1 MNKQYQRVLVTT
13 PHPLLRLVCLG
24 LVTFI
29 FTLFSL
35 ELTRF
40 GTLLAP
46 LWFPTAIMMVA
57 FYRHAGKM
65 WPGIALACSFG
76 NILAAWM
83 LFSWSS
89 INPTYTAINVVE
101 AVIGAV
107 LLRKLLPWYNP
118 LQNLNDWIRLSIGSA
133 LVPPLVGGVLVY
145 LLVPGPEP
153 LRNFL
158 VWVLSEAI
166 GALALVPLGLL
177 FKPHYLLRHRN
188 PKLLLET
195 LATMAVTLA
204 LSWMAITWLP
214 WPFTCVIV
222 LLMWSAVRL
231 PRMEAFLVFLVTVMM
246 VSLIMTRNPVS
257 MTPQNLLVTL
267 NAPWLPFL
275 MMLLPANIMTMVMY
289 AFRAERKHITESEAR
304 FRNAME
310 YSAIGMALVS
320 IEGQWLQANKAL
332 CNFLGY
338 SQTEL
343 QALTFQQLT
352 WPEDLNTDLEQ
363 LEQLVNGDI
372 NTYTLEKRYYTRNG
386 EVVWALLAVSVV
398 RHTDGSPLYF
408 IAQIE
413 DINDLKQTEW
423 VNKRLMERI
432 TLANEA
438 GGIGI
443 WEWDLEP
450 DIINWDKRMFEL
462 YEIPPH
468 IKPTWQLWHE
478 TMLPE
483 DRAHAEKVLRDSL
496 ISRLPFKL
504 EFRIRVK
511 EGVRHIRS
519 LANRVLNKQGEV
531 ERLLGINMDMTEV
544 KQLNEALFQEKERL
558 HITLDSIGEAVLCTD
573 IDMNVTFMNP
583 VAEKMSGWLQTEAI
597 GQPVLKVLH
606 ITFGEKGPLMENI
619 HSGDMS
625 RSDIDQDVV
634 LNCRTG
640 GNYDIHYSIT
650 PLSTLDGQNIGS
662 VIVIQDVTESRKMLR
677 QLSYSASHDAL
688 THLANRVSFENHL
701 KRLLQTV
708 QETRQR
714 HALVFI
720 DLDRFKAVN
729 DTAGHAAGD
738 ALLRELSSL
747 MLTMLRSS
755 DVLARLG
762 GDEFGLLLPDCNIES
777 ARYITGRL
785 INTINDYHF
794 MWEGRLHRIGASAGI
809 TLIDENNHQ
818 ASEIMS
824 QADIACYASK
834 NSGRGVVTVYEP
846 QQERDHGMRSMMS
859 LDEQWHMIKDNHLM
873 MIARSVASPR
883 IPESCNFWLI
893 SLRLWTSQ
901 GEVQEEHA
909 FRSGLAEPE
918 LLHALDR
925 RIFNEFFRTSAA
937 QVAHKG
943 MGVALPLSEAGLA
956 SVTLVDELVDLLEK
970 SPMPGRLLHL
980 VIAADVVCNPDE
992 NLQQGL
998 QKLRHAGCRV
1008 VLSQVGR
1015 DMNVFSHLS
1024 ANMADYLM
1032 LDTEMVTN
1040 VYGNLMDEMMVTI
1053 VQGHAQRLGMKT
1065 IAGPC
1070 NQPIMMD
1077 TLSGIGIDF
1086 IYGDTIAEPQ
1096 PLDLLLNTSYFAIN

>member
-1 MNKQYQRVLVTT
+1 MNTQYQRVLVTT
-13 PHPLLRLVCLG
+13 PHPILRLVSLG

-46 LWFPTAIMMVA
+46 LWFPTSIMMVA
-57 FYRHAGKM
+57 FYRHAGKL
-65 WPGIALACSFG
+65 WPGIALACSLG
-76 NILAAWM
+76 NILASWM
-83 LFSWSS
+83 LFSWES
-89 INPTYTAINVVE
+89 ISLIYTFVNVVE
-101 AVIGAV
+101 ACTGAL

-118 LQNLNDWIRLSIGSA
+118 LQNLNDWIRLAIGSA
-133 LVPPLVGGVLVY
+133 LIPPLLGGILVHF
-145 LLVPGPEP
+145 LLPGPEP
-153 LRNFL
+153 LHNFM
-158 VWVLSEAI
+158 VWVLSESI

-177 FKPHYLLRHRN
+177 FKPHYLLRHRD
-188 PKLLLET
+188 PKLLVET
-195 LATMAVTLA
+195 LVTMAVTLFLCWA
-204 LSWMAITWLP
+204 AITWLP

-231 PRMEAFLVFLVTVMM
+231 PRMEAFMVFLVTVMV
-246 VSLIMTRNPVS
+246 VSLMIARDPSSLAT
-257 MTPQNLLVTL
+257 QNSNALM

-275 MMLLPANIMTMVMY
+275 MLLLPANVMTMVMY

-310 YSAIGMALVS
+310 YSAIGMALVG

-332 CNFLGY
+332 CTFLGY
-338 SQTEL
+338 SQAEL

-352 WPEDLNTDLEQ
+352 WPEDLHADLEQ
-363 LEQLVNGDI
+363 LEQLINGDI
-372 NTYTLEKRYYTRNG
+372 NTYSLEKRYYTRDG

-398 RHTDGSPLYF
+398 RHADGTPLYF

-450 DIINWDKRMFEL
+450 DVISWDKRMFEL
-462 YEIPPH
+462 YEIPAH
-468 IKPTWQLWHE
+468 IRPTWQLWHE
-478 TMLPE
+478 SILPE
-483 DRAHAEKVLRDSL
+483 DREHAEQVLRDSL
-496 ISRLPFKL
+496 IARLPFKL

-558 HITLDSIGEAVLCTD
+558 HITLDSIGEAVVCTD
-573 IDMNVTFMNP
+573 IDMNITFMNP

-597 GQPVLKVLH
+597 GQPILNVLH

-625 RSDIDQDVV
+625 RSDIEQDMV
-634 LNCRTG
+634 LYCRNG
-640 GNYDIHYSIT
+640 GNFDIHYSIT
-650 PLSTLDGQNIGS
+650 ALSTLEGKNIGS
-662 VIVIQDVTESRKMLR
+662 VLVIQDVTESRKMLR

-701 KRLLQTV
+701 KRLLHTV

-738 ALLRELSSL
+738 ALLCELSSL
-747 MLTMLRSS
+747 MLTLLRAS
-755 DVLARLG
+755 DILARLG
-762 GDEFGLLLPDCNIES
+762 GDEFGLLLPDCTIES
-777 ARYITGRL
+777 ARYITERL
-785 INTINDYHF
+785 LHTINDYHF

-818 ASEIMS
+818 ASEVMS

-834 NSGRGVVTVYEP
+834 NNGRGVVTVYAP
-846 QQERDHGMRSMMS
+846 QHKRIHSTRSMMS
-859 LDEQWHMIKDNHLM
+859 LDEQWHMIKDNHLL

-883 IPESCNFWLI
+883 IPESCSFWLI
-893 SLRLWTSQ
+893 TLRLWTSQ
-901 GEVQEEHA
+901 GEMQEEHA

-925 RIFNEFFRTSAA
+925 RIFSEFFRIYAA
-937 QVAHKG
+937 QVSSKG
-943 MGVALPLSEAGLA
+943 MGIALPLSEAGLA
-956 SVTLVDELVDLLEK
+956 SVTLVAGLLDHLDRGVL
-970 SPMPGRLLHL
+970 PGRLLHL
-980 VIAADVVCNPDE
+980 IVAAEVALNPDE
-992 NLQQGL
+992 HVQQGL
-998 QKLRHAGCRV
+998 QKLRRAGCRV
-1008 VLSQVGR
+1008 ILNKVGR
-1015 DMNVFSHLS
+1015 DMNIFSHLS
-1024 ANMADYLM
+1024 ASMIDYMM
-1032 LDTEMVTN
+1032 LDEEMVTN
-1040 VYGNLMDEMMVTI
+1040 VHGNLMDEMTVTLI
-1053 VQGHAQRLGMKT
+1053 QGHAQRLGIQT

-1070 NQPIMMD
+1070 NQPVLRD
-1077 TLSGIGIDF
+1077 ALSGIGIDF
-1086 IYGDTIAEPQ
+1086 IYGDTLAEPQ
-1096 PLDLLLNTSYFAIN
+1096 PLELLLNTSYFAIN

>member
-13 PHPLLRLVCLG
+13 PNPLLRLVSLG
-24 LVTFI
+24 LVAFI

-35 ELTRF
+35 ELTRL

-46 LWFPTAIMMVA
+46 LWFPTSIMMVA

-76 NILAAWM
+76 NVFASWL
-83 LFSWSS
+83 LFSWETISV
-89 INPTYTAINVVE
+89 TYTAINVIE
-101 AVIGAV
+101 ACIGAL
-107 LLRKLLPWYNP
+107 LLRKLLPRYNP
-118 LQNLNDWIRLSIGSA
+118 LQNLTDWARLAVGSA
-133 LVPPLVGGVLVY
+133 IIPPLLGGILVHYLVPSS
-145 LLVPGPEP
+145 EP
-153 LRNFL
+153 LRDFV
-158 VWVLSEAI
+158 VWVLSESI

-177 FKPHYLLRHRN
+177 FKPHYLLRHRD

-195 LATMAVTLA
+195 LLTLAVTLV
-204 LSWMAITWLP
+204 LCWLAINWLP
-214 WPFTCVIV
+214 WPFTCIIV

-246 VSLIMTRNPVS
+246 VSLMIATHP
-257 MTPQNLLVTL
+257 TPLTSQHSEAMF

-275 MMLLPANIMTMVMY
+275 MILLPANVMTMVMY
-289 AFRAERKHITESEAR
+289 AFRAERKHITESEER

-332 CNFLGY
+332 CQFLGY
-338 SQTEL
+338 NQAEL
-343 QALTFQQLT
+343 HSLTFQQLT
-352 WPEDLNTDLEQ
+352 WPEDLNNDLEFMD
-363 LEQLVNGDI
+363 QLVRGDI
-372 NTYTLEKRYYTRNG
+372 NSYSLEKRYYTRNG

-398 RHTDGSPLYF
+398 RHADGSPLYF

-450 DIINWDKRMFEL
+450 DVISWDKRMFEL
-462 YEIPPH
+462 YDVPSH
-468 IKPTWQLWHE
+468 MKPTWQLWHDCVI
-478 TMLPE
+478 PE
-483 DRAHAEKVLRDSL
+483 DRTHAEQVLRDALSA
-496 ISRLPFKL
+496 RVPFKL

-519 LANRVLNKQGEV
+519 LANRVLNKHGEV
-531 ERLLGINMDMTEV
+531 ERLLGISMDMTEV
-544 KQLNEALFQEKERL
+544 KELNEALYQEKERL

-573 IDMNVTFMNP
+573 VDMNVTFMNP
-583 VAEKMSGWLQTEAI
+583 VAEKMSGWLQQEAM
-597 GQPVLKVLH
+597 GQPVLKVLR
-606 ITFGEKGPLMENI
+606 ITFSENGPLMENI

-634 LNCRTG
+634 LHCRTG
-640 GNYDIHYSIT
+640 GTFDIHYSIT

-662 VIVIQDVTESRKMLR
+662 VLVIQDVTESRKMLR

-688 THLANRVSFENHL
+688 THLANRVSFEGHL
-701 KRLLQTV
+701 KRLLLNV
-708 QETRQR
+708 QETHQR

-747 MLTMLRSS
+747 MLSMLRSS
-755 DVLARLG
+755 DILARLG

-777 ARYITGRL
+777 SRYIAGRIIHA
-785 INTINDYHF
+785 INEYHF

-809 TLIDENNHQ
+809 TLIDDTNHQ
-818 ASEIMS
+818 SAEVMS

-846 QQERDHGMRSMMS
+846 QQERMHSARSMMS
-859 LDEQWHMIKDNHLM
+859 LDEQWHMIKDNHLL

-883 IPESCNFWLI
+883 IPESSNFWLI

-901 GEVQEEHA
+901 GEVLEEQA
-909 FRSGLAEPE
+909 FRSGLSEPD

-925 RIFNEFFRTSAA
+925 RIFQEFFRAYAA
-937 QVAHKG
+937 QVAAKG
-943 MGVALPLSEAGLA
+943 MGVALPLSAEGLTSA
-956 SVTLVDELVDLLEK
+956 TLVDELLGLLEK
-970 SPMPGRLLHL
+970 SPLPGRLLHL
-980 VIAADVVCNPDE
+980 VIPVEAV
-992 NLQQGL
+992 LQQEATL
-998 QKLRHAGCRV
+998 QSAVQKLRHAGCRI

-1015 DMNVFSHLS
+1015 EMNVFNHLT
-1024 ANMADYLM
+1024 AHMADYVL
-1032 LDTEMVTN
+1032 LDQELTAN
-1040 VYGNLMDEMMVTI
+1040 VHGNLMDEMMVTI
-1053 VQGHAQRLGMKT
+1053 IQGHAQRLGMKT
-1065 IAGPC
+1065 VAGPC
-1070 NQPIMMD
+1070 HQPLMMD
-1077 TLSGIGIDF
+1077 TLSGIGIDY
-1086 IYGDTIAEPQ
+1086 IYGDTISEAQ
-1096 PLDLLLNTSYFAIN
+1096 PLELLLNTSYFAIN

>member
-13 PHPLLRLVCLG
+13 PNPLLRFVSLG
-24 LVTFI
+24 LVAFI

-46 LWFPTAIMMVA
+46 LWFPTSIMMVA

-76 NILAAWM
+76 NVFASWL
-83 LFSWSS
+83 LFSWETLSM
-89 INPTYTAINVVE
+89 TYTAINVIE
-101 AVIGAV
+101 AFIGAL
-107 LLRKLLPWYNP
+107 LLRKLLPRYNP
-118 LQNLNDWIRLSIGSA
+118 LQNLTDWIRLAIGSA
-133 LVPPLVGGVLVY
+133 IIPPLLGGMLVHYLVPSA
-145 LLVPGPEP
+145 EP
-153 LRNFL
+153 LRDFL
-158 VWVLSEAI
+158 VWTLSESI

-195 LATMAVTLA
+195 LVTLA
-204 LSWMAITWLP
+204 ATLLLCWLAINWLP

-246 VSLIMTRNPVS
+246 VSLMMANNP
-257 MTPQNLLVTL
+257 TLLITQHSQVML

-275 MMLLPANIMTMVMY
+275 MILLPANIMTMVMY
-289 AFRAERKHITESEAR
+289 AFRAERKHITESEER

-332 CNFLGY
+332 CEFLGY

-343 QALTFQQLT
+343 HTLTFQQLT
-352 WPEDLNTDLEQ
+352 WPEDLNNDLESLEQ
-363 LEQLVNGDI
+363 LIRGDI
-372 NTYTLEKRYYTRNG
+372 NSYSMEKRYYTRSG
-386 EVVWALLAVSVV
+386 EVVWALLTVSVV
-398 RHTDGSPLYF
+398 RHSDGSPLYL

-450 DIINWDKRMFEL
+450 DVISWDKRMFEL
-462 YEIPPH
+462 YGIPAH
-468 IKPTWQLWHE
+468 IKPTWQLWHDCVI
-478 TMLPE
+478 PE
-483 DRAHAEKVLRDSL
+483 DRAHAEQVLRDALSA
-496 ISRLPFKL
+496 RVPFKL

-544 KQLNEALFQEKERL
+544 KELNEALFQEKERL

-573 IDMNVTFMNP
+573 VDMNVTFMNP
-583 VAEKMSGWLQTEAI
+583 VAEKMSGWLQQEAM
-597 GQPVLKVLH
+597 GQPVLTVLR
-606 ITFGEKGPLMENI
+606 ITFSENGPLMENI

-625 RSDIDQDVV
+625 RTDIDQDVV
-634 LNCRTG
+634 LHCRTG
-640 GNYDIHYSIT
+640 GSFDIHYSIT

-662 VIVIQDVTESRKMLR
+662 VLVIQDVTESRKMLR

-701 KRLLQTV
+701 KRLLQNV
-708 QETRQR
+708 QETHQR

-747 MLTMLRSS
+747 MLSMLRSS

-777 ARYITGRL
+777 SRYIAGRIIHA
-785 INTINDYHF
+785 INEYHF

-809 TLIDENNHQ
+809 TLIDDNNHQ
-818 ASEIMS
+818 AAEVMS

-846 QQERDHGMRSMMS
+846 QQERIHSARSMMS
-859 LDEQWHMIKDNHLM
+859 LDEQWHMIKDNHLL

-883 IPESCNFWLI
+883 IPESSNFWLI

-901 GEVQEEHA
+901 GEVLEEHA
-909 FRSGLAEPE
+909 FRSGLAEPD

-925 RIFNEFFRTSAA
+925 RIFQEFFRAYAA
-937 QVAHKG
+937 QVAAKG
-943 MGVALPLSEAGLA
+943 MGVALPLSAEGLTSA
-956 SVTLVDELVDLLEK
+956 TLVDELLELLEK
-970 SPMPGRLLHL
+970 SPLPGRLLHL
-980 VIAADVVCNPDE
+980 VIPVETV
-992 NLQQGL
+992 LQSETTIQTSV
-998 QKLRHAGCRV
+998 QKLRHAGCRIL
-1008 VLSQVGR
+1008 LSQVGR
-1015 DMNVFSHLS
+1015 DMDVFNHLT
-1024 ANMADYLM
+1024 AHMADYFL
-1032 LDTEMVTN
+1032 LDQELIAN
-1040 VYGNLMDEMMVTI
+1040 VHGNLMDEMMVTI
-1053 VQGHAQRLGMKT
+1053 IQGHAQRLGMKT
-1065 IAGPC
+1065 VAGPC
-1070 NQPIMMD
+1070 HQPLMMD

-1086 IYGDTIAEPQ
+1086 IYGDTISEPQ
-1096 PLDLLLNTSYFAIN
+1096 PLELLLNTSYFAIN

>member
-46 LWFPTAIMMVA
+46 LWFPTSIMMVA

-76 NILAAWM
+76 NILASWM

-89 INPTYTAINVVE
+89 INLTYTFVNIIEGCV
-101 AVIGAV
+101 GAL

-118 LQNLNDWIRLSIGSA
+118 LQNLNDWIRLAIGSA
-133 LVPPLVGGVLVY
+133 LVPPLVGGMLVHF
-145 LLVPGPEP
+145 LVPTAEP
-153 LRNFL
+153 LRNFI
-158 VWVLSEAI
+158 VWVLSESI

-195 LATMAVTLA
+195 LVTMAVTLVLCWA
-204 LSWMAITWLP
+204 AITWLP

-222 LLMWSAVRL
+222 LLIWSAVRL
-231 PRMEAFLVFLVTVMM
+231 PRMEAYLVFLATIMM
-246 VSLIMTRNPVS
+246 VSLMMARNPAS
-257 MTPQNLLVTL
+257 MTPQNAIVAL

-275 MMLLPANIMTMVMY
+275 MMLLPANVMTMVMY
-289 AFRAERKHITESEAR
+289 AFRAERKHITESEER

-310 YSAIGMALVS
+310 YSAIGMALVG

-338 SQTEL
+338 SQSEL
-343 QALTFQQLT
+343 QSLTFQQLT
-352 WPEDLNTDLEQ
+352 WPEDLHTDLEQ
-363 LEQLVNGDI
+363 LEQLANGEI
-372 NTYTLEKRYYTRNG
+372 NTYSLEKRYYTRNG

-398 RHTDGSPLYF
+398 RHADGTPLYF

-450 DIINWDKRMFEL
+450 DIISWDKRMFEL
-462 YEIPPH
+462 YDIPPH
-468 IKPTWQLWHE
+468 IKPTWQLWHNA
-478 TMLPE
+478 MVPE
-483 DRAHAEKVLRDSL
+483 DREHAEQVLRDSL
-496 ISRLPFKL
+496 LTRLPFKL

-511 EGVRHIRS
+511 DGIRHIRS

-558 HITLDSIGEAVLCTD
+558 HITLDSIGEAVICTD

-583 VAEKMSGWLQTEAI
+583 VAEKMSGWPQPEAI
-597 GQPVLKVLH
+597 GQPILRVLH
-606 ITFGEKGPLMENI
+606 ITFGEHGPQMENI

-625 RSDIDQDVV
+625 RSDMEQDVV
-634 LNCRTG
+634 LNCRNG
-640 GNYDIHYSIT
+640 GIFDIHYSIT

-662 VIVIQDVTESRKMLR
+662 VLVIQDVTESRKMLR

-688 THLANRVSFENHL
+688 TRLANRVSFESHL

-708 QETRQR
+708 QETHQR

-755 DVLARLG
+755 DILARLG
-762 GDEFGLLLPDCNIES
+762 GDEFGLLLPDCNLES
-777 ARYITGRL
+777 ARYIAGRL
-785 INTINDYHF
+785 IHTINNYHF
-794 MWEGRLHRIGASAGI
+794 TWEGRLHRIGASAGI
-809 TLIDENNHQ
+809 ALIDDNNHQ
-818 ASEIMS
+818 AAEVMS

-834 NSGRGVVTVYEP
+834 NSGRGVVTVYAP
-846 QQERDHGMRSMMS
+846 QQERIHSNRSMMS

-883 IPESCNFWLI
+883 IPESCNFWLL

-901 GEVQEEHA
+901 GEMQEEHA

-925 RIFNEFFRTSAA
+925 RLFSEFFRAYAA
-937 QVAHKG
+937 PVAAKG
-943 MGVALPLSEAGLA
+943 MGIALPLSEAGLT
-956 SVTLVDELVDLLEK
+956 SVTLVDELLDLLEQG
-970 SPMPGRLLHL
+970 PLPGRLLHL
-980 VIAADVVCNPDE
+980 VISVEVVRNPDE
-992 NLQQGL
+992 SVQRNL

-1015 DMNVFSHLS
+1015 DMNDINHLS
-1024 ANMADYLM
+1024 PNMADYLM
-1032 LDTEMVTN
+1032 LDTDVIAN
-1040 VYGNLMDEMMVTI
+1040 VHGNLMDEMMVTI
-1053 VQGHAQRLGMKT
+1053 IQGHAQRLGMKT
-1065 IAGPC
+1065 LAGPC

-1086 IYGDTIAEPQ
+1086 IYGDTIGEAQ
-1096 PLDLLLNTSYFAIN
+1096 PLELLLNTSYFAIN

>member
-1 MNKQYQRVLVTT
+1 MNKQYQRVLITT
-13 PHPLLRLVCLG
+13 QHPLLRLVCLG

-46 LWFPTAIMMVA
+46 LWFPTSIMTVA

-76 NILAAWM
+76 NVLASWM
-83 LFSWSS
+83 LFSWGSVS
-89 INPTYTAINVVE
+89 FIYTSVNIIE
-101 AVIGAV
+101 ACIGAL

-118 LQNLNDWIRLSIGSA
+118 LQNLNDWVRLAIGSA
-133 LVPPLVGGVLVY
+133 LIPPLTGGVLIHF
-145 LLVPGPEP
+145 LAPGPEP

-158 VWVLSEAI
+158 VWVVSESI

-177 FKPHYLLRHRN
+177 FKPHYLLRHRD
-188 PKLLLET
+188 PQLLLET
-195 LATMAVTLA
+195 LVTMAVTLV
-204 LSWMAITWLP
+204 LSWAAMNWLP

-231 PRMEAFLVFLVTVMM
+231 PRVEAFLVFLVTVMM
-246 VSLIMTRNPVS
+246 VSLMMAQNP
-257 MTPQNLLVTL
+257 TPVATPNASAML

-275 MMLLPANIMTMVMY
+275 MMLLPANVMTMVMY
-289 AFRAERKHITESEAR
+289 AFRAERKHITESEER

-310 YSAIGMALVS
+310 YSAIGMALVG
-320 IEGQWLQANKAL
+320 IDGQWLQANKAL

-343 QALTFQQLT
+343 QSMTFQQLT
-352 WPEDLNTDLEQ
+352 WPEDLHSDIEQ
-363 LEQLVNGDI
+363 LDQLVNGDI
-372 NTYTLEKRYYTRNG
+372 NNYSLEKRYYTRDG

-398 RHTDGSPLYF
+398 RHADGTPLYF

-413 DINDLKQTEW
+413 DINDLKHTEW

-443 WEWDLEP
+443 WEWDLQP
-450 DIINWDKRMFEL
+450 DVISWDKRMFEL

-468 IKPTWQLWHE
+468 IKPTWQLWNASIV
-478 TMLPE
+478 PE
-483 DRAHAEKVLRDSL
+483 DRAHAEQVIRDSL
-496 ISRLPFKL
+496 KARMPFKL

-573 IDMNVTFMNP
+573 VDMNVTFMNP
-583 VAEKMSGWLQTEAI
+583 VAEKMSGWPQSEAI
-597 GQPVLKVLH
+597 GQPILNVLH

-625 RSDIDQDVV
+625 RSDIEQDVV
-634 LNCRTG
+634 LNCRNG
-640 GNYDIHYSIT
+640 GSFDIHYSIT
-650 PLSTLDGQNIGS
+650 PLSTLDGQAIGS
-662 VIVIQDVTESRKMLR
+662 VLVIQDVTESRKMLR

-688 THLANRVSFENHL
+688 THLANRVSFETHL
-701 KRLLQTV
+701 KRLIQTV

-714 HALVFI
+714 HALIFI

-785 INTINDYHF
+785 IHAINNYHF

-809 TLIDENNHQ
+809 TLIDETNHQ
-818 ASEIMS
+818 AAEVMS

-846 QQERDHGMRSMMS
+846 QQERIHSARSMMS
-859 LDEQWHMIKDNHLM
+859 LDEQWHMIKDNHLL

-883 IPESCNFWLI
+883 IPESSNFWLI

-901 GEVQEEHA
+901 GEVQEEQA

-925 RIFNEFFRTSAA
+925 RIFSEFFRAYAA
-937 QVAHKG
+937 QVAAKG
-943 MGVALPLSEAGLA
+943 MGVALPLSQAGLS
-956 SVTLVDELVDLLEK
+956 SVTLVDELIELLEK
-970 SPMPGRLLHL
+970 GTFPGRLLHL
-980 VIAADVVCNPDE
+980 IISAEVLRNTDE

-1015 DMNVFSHLS
+1015 DMSLFSHLS

-1032 LDTEMVTN
+1032 LDPDVVSN
-1040 VYGNLMDEMMVTI
+1040 VHGNLMDEMMVTI
-1053 VQGHAQRLGMKT
+1053 IQGHAQRLGMKT
-1065 IAGPC
+1065 LAGPC

-1086 IYGDTIAEPQ
+1086 IYGDTIGEPQ
-1096 PLDLLLNTSYFAIN
+1096 PLELLLNTSYFAIN